1 MARGLHRLK
10 ALDVERAKGPDVLN
24 DGGGLHLNVT
34 ATHTKSWFFRYY
46 VIKGRERRM
55 GLGPYP
61 AVSLATAREKAA
73 ACRRQ
78 RAAGIDPLEAAEEER
93 EHAATAMTFDACVDA
108 FLSAHRPGW
117 RSPKHAKQWKSTL
130 AHYAS
135 PVIGGLDVAAVER
148 SHILQVLEPIWSKN
162 ETARRLRGRI
172 EAVLDYAHVKGW
184 RSTEINPA
192 RWRGGPRFALPAAR
206 PKVRHFAAMPY
217 AEVPAFMLELRRRE
231 GLPARALEFLILCA
245 VRLGDIVGQGQG
257 RTDTRPMLWADV
269 DLNAK
274 LWIIPTT
281 KTGNSHRVPLSDAA
295 VDVLVEMLPLHADG
309 DNLPHQRAIGPVFPG
324 LRRGQPLGASTL
336 HRLLARMD
344 ATASL
349 HGFRSSFRDWAAECS
364 TYPNHV
370 VEMAL
375 AHVIGNRVEAAY
387 RRGDL
392 IAQRTRLMNDWATF
406 LATVP
411 DTKVIA
417 LHQR

>member
-1 MARGLHRLK
+1 MARRLHRLT
-10 ALDVERAKGPDVLN
+10 ALQVERAKGPAVLN

-34 ATHTKSWFFRYY
+34 AAQTRSWFLRYH
-46 VIKGRERRM
+46 VQGRERRM

-61 AVSLATAREKAA
+61 AINLAAARERAA
-73 ACRRQ
+73 QCRRQ
-78 RAAGIDPLEAAEEER
+78 RTDGIDPLEAAEEER
-93 EHAATAMTFDACVDA
+93 EHAATAMTFDACVAA
-108 FLSAHRPGW
+108 FLSGHRAGW
-117 RSPKHAKQWKSTL
+117 RSPKHAKQWESTL

-135 PVIGGLDVAAVER
+135 PVIGMSDVAAVER

-192 RWRGGPRFALPAAR
+192 RWRGGLRFALPAAR

-217 AEVPAFMLELRRRE
+217 AEVPAFMLELRQRE
-231 GLPARALEFLILCA
+231 GIPARALELLILCA

-274 LWIIPTT
+274 LWVIPTT
-281 KTGNSHRVPLSDAA
+281 KSGNSHRTPLSDAA
-295 VDVLVEMLPLHADG
+295 VSLLVKMLPLHADG
-309 DNLPHQRAIGPVFPG
+309 DNLPHQRDATSPVFPV

-375 AHVIGNRVEAAY
+375 AHAIGNRVEAAY

-392 IAQRTRLMNDWATF
+392 IAQRSRLMNDWASF
-406 LATVP
+406 LAASAAS
-411 DTKVIA
+411 KVVA
-417 LHQR
+417 FTR